1 MCRICCWASQDFF
14 NLKSTDLVKLEKH
27 LSCIVEICPM
37 DAQGIVATLNLV
49 MYYDTI
55 SKGKFNRIIEFLRYR
70 LNEIQN
76 GEFDTSN
83 IKCPFSEEQ
92 VRKSGISK
100 EAKIVLAVMN
110 YMFNGNF
117 RQRFGIS
124 CSSDDFSVAIYSVLY
139 VEGYWQNTREDFSS
153 MMKNLFN
160 IDIKLG
166 TMSRWLQRCGADYR
180 KWEKTNKAQQRK
192 GIAKKMLVLLI
203 EEAKSLG
210 VTEISLDATEVGK
223 PLYESMGFMISSSSM
238 TLNL

>member
-1 MCRICCWASQDFF
+1 M
-14 NLKSTDLVKLEKH
+14 E
-27 LSCIVEICPM
+27 IVVI
-37 DAQGIVATLNLV
+37 LNMV
-49 MYYDTI
+49 TYYDII
-55 SKGKFNRIIEFLRYR
+55 SKGKFKREIEILNYK

-76 GEFDTSN
+76 GEFNLSN

-117 RQRFGIS
+117 RQRFGFN
-124 CSSDDFSVAIYSVLY
+124 CSSDDFSVAIYSVL
-139 VEGYWQNTREDFSS
+139 VIEKYWQNTREDFAS

-192 GIAKKMLVLLI
+192 GIAKKFSEMIL
-203 EEAKSLG
+203 
-210 VTEISLDATEVGK
+210 EVK
-223 PLYESMGFMISSSSM
+223 KQKMEDLKY
-238 TLNL
+238 